1 MTTAKMNKEQM
12 VKFLYQHFNEVTD
25 KNLQDRIVYTANAW
39 KKSPD
44 SVKLSDLRP
53 LVKEVESILPKEE
66 SKPAPANST
75 KKTLRKSSKKEEP
88 VAEKTAPAEEKTE
101 SVAKEEKK
109 EAPAKK
115 PASKKTEKAEKKS
128 AVKKASQK
136 GTSFDLADTFADT
149 IQTEIGTLEKAQDIK
164 TFADLRKALANEE
177 EIYFAVY
184 WTERLLRQFDYVGT
198 IKTVQKPKNFPND
211 LDLVSCIYL
220 SDEDKLAVGISSY
233 TDMPYIIQPSDM
245 AITEDGL
252 RYTSNME
259 FELYRLT
266 NAVE

>member
-12 VKFLYQHFNEVTD
+12 VAYLDEHFNEVTD
-25 KNLQDRIVYTANAW
+25 KNLQERITYTANAW
-39 KKSPD
+39 KKDHD

-53 LVKEVESILPKEE
+53 LVKEVEALLPEEE

-75 KKTLRKSSKKEEP
+75 KKTLKKSSKKEEP
-88 VAEKTAPAEEKTE
+88 KTEETAP
-101 SVAKEEKK
+101 KEEKK
-109 EAPAKK
+109 APAKK
-115 PASKKTEKAEKKS
+115 PVAKKSEKKS
-128 AVKKASQK
+128 AVQKSEQK
-136 GTSFDLADTFADT
+136 GTNFDLAGMFEET
-149 IQTEIGTLEKAQDIK
+149 ITTEIGTLTKAQDIK
-164 TFADLRKALANEE
+164 TFADLRKALENEE
-177 EIYFAVY
+177 EIYFAIY

-198 IKTVQKPKNFPND
+198 IETVKKPKNFPND

-233 TDMPYIIQPSDM
+233 TDMPYIIQPKDM
-245 AITEDGL
+245 TITEDGF

-266 NAVE
+266 DAVE

>member
-12 VKFLYQHFNEVTD
+12 VQFLDEHFNEVTD
-25 KNLQDRIVYTANAW
+25 KNLQERITYTANAW
-39 KKSPD
+39 KKDHD

-53 LVKEVESILPKEE
+53 LVKEVEALLPEEE

-75 KKTLRKSSKKEEP
+75 KKTLKKSSKQEEP
-88 VAEKTAPAEEKTE
+88 KTGETAP
-101 SVAKEEKK
+101 KEEKK
-109 EAPAKK
+109 APAKK
-115 PASKKTEKAEKKS
+115 PVAKKSKKKS
-128 AVKKASQK
+128 AVQKSEQK
-136 GTSFDLADTFADT
+136 GTNFDLAGMFEET
-149 IQTEIGTLEKAQDIK
+149 ITTEIGTLTKAQDIK
-164 TFADLRKALANEE
+164 TFADLRKALENEE
-177 EIYFAVY
+177 EIYFAIY

-198 IKTVQKPKNFPND
+198 IETVKKPKNFPND

-233 TDMPYIIQPSDM
+233 TDMPYIIQPKDM
-245 AITEDGL
+245 TITEDGF

-266 NAVE
+266 DAVE

>member
-12 VKFLYQHFNEVTD
+12 VQFLDQHFDEVTD
-25 KNLQDRIVYTANAW
+25 KNLQDIITYTANSW
-39 KKSPD
+39 KKNAD

-53 LVKEVESILPKEE
+53 LVKEVEALLPKEE

-75 KKTLRKSSKKEEP
+75 KKTLKKSSKKEEP
-88 VAEKTAPAEEKTE
+88 KTEETAP
-101 SVAKEEKK
+101 KEEKK
-109 EAPAKK
+109 APAKK
-115 PASKKTEKAEKKS
+115 PVAKKSEKKS
-128 AVKKASQK
+128 AVQKSEQK
-136 GTSFDLADTFADT
+136 GTNFDLAGMFEET
-149 IQTEIGTLEKAQDIK
+149 ITTEIGTLTKAQDIK
-164 TFADLRKALANEE
+164 TFADLRKALENEE
-177 EIYFAVY
+177 EVYFAIY

-198 IKTVQKPKNFPND
+198 IETVKKPKNFPND

-233 TDMPYIIQPSDM
+233 TDMPYIIQPKDM
-245 AITEDGL
+245 TITEDGF

-266 NAVE
+266 DAVE

>member
-12 VKFLYQHFNEVTD
+12 VQFLDEHFNEVTD
-25 KNLQDRIVYTANAW
+25 KNLQERITYTANAW
-39 KKSPD
+39 KKDHD

-53 LVKEVESILPKEE
+53 LVKEVEALLPEEE

-75 KKTLRKSSKKEEP
+75 KKTLKKSSKKKEPKTEE
-88 VAEKTAPAEEKTE
+88 TAP
-101 SVAKEEKK
+101 KEEKK
-109 EAPAKK
+109 APAKK
-115 PASKKTEKAEKKS
+115 PVAKKSEKKS
-128 AVKKASQK
+128 AVQKSEQK
-136 GTSFDLADTFADT
+136 GTNFDLAGMFEET
-149 IQTEIGTLEKAQDIK
+149 ITTEIGTLTKAQDIK
-164 TFADLRKALANEE
+164 TFADLRKALENEE
-177 EIYFAVY
+177 EIYFAIY

-198 IKTVQKPKNFPND
+198 IETVKKPKNFPND

-233 TDMPYIIQPSDM
+233 TDMPYIIQPKDM
-245 AITEDGL
+245 TITEDGF

-266 NAVE
+266 DAVE

>member
-12 VKFLYQHFNEVTD
+12 VQFLDEHFNEVTD
-25 KNLQDRIVYTANAW
+25 KNLQERITYTANAW
-39 KKSPD
+39 KKDHD

-53 LVKEVESILPKEE
+53 LVKEVEALLPEEE

-75 KKTLRKSSKKEEP
+75 KKTLKKFSKKEEP
-88 VAEKTAPAEEKTE
+88 KTEETAP
-101 SVAKEEKK
+101 KEEKK
-109 EAPAKK
+109 APAKK
-115 PASKKTEKAEKKS
+115 PVVKKSEKKS
-128 AVKKASQK
+128 AVQKSEQK
-136 GTSFDLADTFADT
+136 GTNFDLAGMFEET
-149 IQTEIGTLEKAQDIK
+149 ITTEIGTLTKAQDIK
-164 TFADLRKALANEE
+164 TFADLRKALENEE
-177 EIYFAVY
+177 EIYFAIY

-198 IKTVQKPKNFPND
+198 IETVKKPKNFPND

-233 TDMPYIIQPSDM
+233 TDMPYIIQPKDM
-245 AITEDGL
+245 TITEDGF

-266 NAVE
+266 DAVE

>member
-12 VKFLYQHFNEVTD
+12 EQFLDEHFNEVTD
-25 KNLQDRIVYTANAW
+25 KNLQERITYTANAW
-39 KKSPD
+39 KKDHD

-53 LVKEVESILPKEE
+53 LVKEVEALLPEEE

-75 KKTLRKSSKKEEP
+75 KKTLKKSSKKEEP
-88 VAEKTAPAEEKTE
+88 ETEETAP
-101 SVAKEEKK
+101 KEEKK
-109 EAPAKK
+109 APAKK
-115 PASKKTEKAEKKS
+115 PVAKKSEKKS
-128 AVKKASQK
+128 AVQKSEQK
-136 GTSFDLADTFADT
+136 GTNFDLAGMFEET
-149 IQTEIGTLEKAQDIK
+149 ITTEIGTLTKAQDIE
-164 TFADLRKALANEE
+164 TFADLRKALENEE
-177 EIYFAVY
+177 EIYFAIY

-198 IKTVQKPKNFPND
+198 IETVKKPRNFPND

-233 TDMPYIIQPSDM
+233 TDMPYIIQPKDM
-245 AITEDGL
+245 TITEDGF

-266 NAVE
+266 DAVE

>member
-12 VKFLYQHFNEVTD
+12 VQFLDEHFNEVTD
-25 KNLQDRIVYTANAW
+25 KNLQERITYTANAW
-39 KKSPD
+39 KKDHD

-53 LVKEVESILPKEE
+53 LVKEVEALLPEEE

-75 KKTLRKSSKKEEP
+75 KKTLKKSSKKEEP
-88 VAEKTAPAEEKTE
+88 KTEETAP
-101 SVAKEEKK
+101 KEEKK
-109 EAPAKK
+109 APAKK
-115 PASKKTEKAEKKS
+115 PVAKKSEKKS
-128 AVKKASQK
+128 AVQKSEQK
-136 GTSFDLADTFADT
+136 GTNFDLAGMFEET
-149 IQTEIGTLEKAQDIK
+149 ITTEIGTLTKAQDIK
-164 TFADLRKALANEE
+164 TFADLRKAIENEE
-177 EIYFAVY
+177 EIYFAIY

-198 IKTVQKPKNFPND
+198 IETVKKPKNFPND

-233 TDMPYIIQPSDM
+233 TDMPYIIQPKDM
-245 AITEDGL
+245 TITEDGF

-266 NAVE
+266 DAVE

>member
-12 VKFLYQHFNEVTD
+12 VQFLDQHFNEVTD

-53 LVKEVESILPKEE
+53 LVKEVEAILPKEE

-88 VAEKTAPAEEKTE
+88 VAEKTATAEEKKAP
-101 SVAKEEKK
+101 VKKEEKK

-115 PASKKTEKAEKKS
+115 TAPKKPEKKP
-128 AVKKASQK
+128 AVQKSEQK
-136 GTSFDLADTFADT
+136 GTAFDLADTFADT

-184 WTERLLRQFDYVGT
+184 WTPRLLKQFGYSPIDS
-198 IKTVQKPKNFPND
+198 IKCPKSFAND
-211 LDLVSCIYL
+211 LDLVSCIYIG
-220 SDEDKLAVGISSY
+220 DEDTIAVGISAY
-233 TDMPYIIQPSDM
+233 TDAPYNFQPKDLIVDEES
-245 AITEDGL
+245 GL
-252 RYTSNME
+252 RYVNSAE

-266 NAVE
+266 SSVE

>member
-12 VKFLYQHFNEVTD
+12 VQFLDEHFNEVTD
-25 KNLQDRIVYTANAW
+25 KNLQERITYTANAW
-39 KKSPD
+39 KKDHD

-53 LVKEVESILPKEE
+53 LVKEVEALLPEEE

-75 KKTLRKSSKKEEP
+75 KKTLKKSSKKEEP
-88 VAEKTAPAEEKTE
+88 ETEETAP
-101 SVAKEEKK
+101 KEEKK
-109 EAPAKK
+109 APAKK
-115 PASKKTEKAEKKS
+115 PVAKKSEKKS
-128 AVKKASQK
+128 VVQKSEQK
-136 GTSFDLADTFADT
+136 GTNFDLAGMFEET
-149 IQTEIGTLEKAQDIK
+149 ITTEIGTLTKAQDIK
-164 TFADLRKALANEE
+164 TFADLRKALENEE
-177 EIYFAVY
+177 EIYFAIY

-198 IKTVQKPKNFPND
+198 IETVKKPKNFPND

-233 TDMPYIIQPSDM
+233 TDMPYIIQPKDM
-245 AITEDGL
+245 TITEDGF

-266 NAVE
+266 DAVE

>member
-12 VKFLYQHFNEVTD
+12 VQFLDEHFNEVTD
-25 KNLQDRIVYTANAW
+25 KNLQERITYTANAW
-39 KKSPD
+39 KKDHD

-53 LVKEVESILPKEE
+53 LVKEVEALLPEEE

-75 KKTLRKSSKKEEP
+75 KKTLKKSSKKEEP
-88 VAEKTAPAEEKTE
+88 KTEETAP
-101 SVAKEEKK
+101 KEEKK
-109 EAPAKK
+109 APAKK
-115 PASKKTEKAEKKS
+115 PVAKKSEKKS
-128 AVKKASQK
+128 AVQKSEQK
-136 GTSFDLADTFADT
+136 GTNFDLAGMFEET
-149 IQTEIGTLEKAQDIK
+149 ITTEIGTLTKAQDIK
-164 TFADLRKALANEE
+164 TFADLRKALENEE
-177 EIYFAVY
+177 EIYFAIY

-198 IKTVQKPKNFPND
+198 IETVKKPKNFPND

-233 TDMPYIIQPSDM
+233 TDMPYIIQPKDM
-245 AITEDGL
+245 TITEDGF

-266 NAVE
+266 DDVE

>member
-12 VKFLYQHFNEVTD
+12 VQFLDEHFNEVTD
-25 KNLQDRIVYTANAW
+25 KNLQERITYTANAW
-39 KKSPD
+39 KKDHD

-53 LVKEVESILPKEE
+53 LVKEVEALLPEEE

-75 KKTLRKSSKKEEP
+75 KKTLKKSSKKEEP
-88 VAEKTAPAEEKTE
+88 KTEETAP
-101 SVAKEEKK
+101 KEEKK
-109 EAPAKK
+109 APAKK
-115 PASKKTEKAEKKS
+115 PVAKKSKKKS
-128 AVKKASQK
+128 AVQKSEQK
-136 GTSFDLADTFADT
+136 GTNFDLAGMFEET
-149 IQTEIGTLEKAQDIK
+149 ITTEIGTLTKAQDIK
-164 TFADLRKALANEE
+164 TFADLRKALENEE
-177 EIYFAVY
+177 EIYFAIY

-198 IKTVQKPKNFPND
+198 IETVKKPKNFPND

-233 TDMPYIIQPSDM
+233 TDMPYIIQPKDM
-245 AITEDGL
+245 TITEDGF

-266 NAVE
+266 DAVE

>member
-12 VKFLYQHFNEVTD
+12 VQFLDEHFNGVTD
-25 KNLQDRIVYTANAW
+25 KNLQERITYTANAW
-39 KKSPD
+39 KKDHD

-53 LVKEVESILPKEE
+53 LVKEVEALLPEEE

-75 KKTLRKSSKKEEP
+75 KKTLKKSSKQEEP
-88 VAEKTAPAEEKTE
+88 KTEETAP
-101 SVAKEEKK
+101 KEEKK
-109 EAPAKK
+109 APAKK
-115 PASKKTEKAEKKS
+115 PVAKKSEKKS
-128 AVKKASQK
+128 AVQKSEQK
-136 GTSFDLADTFADT
+136 GTNFDLAGMFEET
-149 IQTEIGTLEKAQDIK
+149 ITTEIGTLTKAQDIK
-164 TFADLRKALANEE
+164 TFADLRKALENEE
-177 EIYFAVY
+177 EIYFAIY

-198 IKTVQKPKNFPND
+198 IETVKKPKNFPND

-233 TDMPYIIQPSDM
+233 TDMPYIIQPKDM
-245 AITEDGL
+245 TITEDGF

-266 NAVE
+266 DAVE

>member
-12 VKFLYQHFNEVTD
+12 VQFLDEHFNEVTD
-25 KNLQDRIVYTANAW
+25 KNLQERITYTANAW
-39 KKSPD
+39 KKDHD

-53 LVKEVESILPKEE
+53 LVKEVEALLPEEE

-75 KKTLRKSSKKEEP
+75 KKTLKKSSKKEEP
-88 VAEKTAPAEEKTE
+88 ETEETAP
-101 SVAKEEKK
+101 KEEKK
-109 EAPAKK
+109 APAKK
-115 PASKKTEKAEKKS
+115 PVAKKSEKKS
-128 AVKKASQK
+128 AVQKSEQK
-136 GTSFDLADTFADT
+136 GTNFDLAGMFEET
-149 IQTEIGTLEKAQDIK
+149 IPTEIGTLTKAQDIK
-164 TFADLRKALANEE
+164 TFADLRKALENEE
-177 EIYFAVY
+177 EIYFAIY

-198 IKTVQKPKNFPND
+198 IETVKKPKNFPND

-233 TDMPYIIQPSDM
+233 TDMPYIIQPKDM
-245 AITEDGL
+245 TITEDGF

-266 NAVE
+266 DAVE

>member
-12 VKFLYQHFNEVTD
+12 VQFLDEHFNEVTD
-25 KNLQDRIVYTANAW
+25 KNLQERITYTANAW
-39 KKSPD
+39 KKDHD

-53 LVKEVESILPKEE
+53 LVKELEALLPEEE

-75 KKTLRKSSKKEEP
+75 KKTLKKSSKKEEP
-88 VAEKTAPAEEKTE
+88 ETEETAP
-101 SVAKEEKK
+101 KEEKK
-109 EAPAKK
+109 APAKK
-115 PASKKTEKAEKKS
+115 PVAKKSEKKS
-128 AVKKASQK
+128 AVQKSEQK
-136 GTSFDLADTFADT
+136 GTNFDLAGMFEET
-149 IQTEIGTLEKAQDIK
+149 ITTEIGTLTKAQDIK
-164 TFADLRKALANEE
+164 TFADLRKALENEE
-177 EIYFAVY
+177 EIYFAIY

-198 IKTVQKPKNFPND
+198 IETVKKPKNFPND

-233 TDMPYIIQPSDM
+233 TDMPYIIQPKDM
-245 AITEDGL
+245 TITEDGF

-266 NAVE
+266 DAVE

>member
-12 VKFLYQHFNEVTD
+12 VQFLDQHFNEVTD

-53 LVKEVESILPKEE
+53 LVKEVEALLPKEE

-88 VAEKTAPAEEKTE
+88 VAEKTAPAEEK
-101 SVAKEEKK
+101 K

-115 PASKKTEKAEKKS
+115 PAPKKTEKAEKKS
-128 AVKKASQK
+128 AVKKAEQK

-184 WTERLLRQFDYVGT
+184 WTPRLLKQFGYSPIDS
-198 IKTVQKPKNFPND
+198 IKCPKSFAND
-211 LDLVSCIYL
+211 LDLVSCIYIG
-220 SDEDKLAVGISSY
+220 DEDTIAVGISAY
-233 TDMPYIIQPSDM
+233 TDAPYNFQPKDLIVDEES
-245 AITEDGL
+245 GL
-252 RYTSNME
+252 RYVNSAE

-266 NAVE
+266 SSVE

>member
-12 VKFLYQHFNEVTD
+12 VQFLDEHFNEVAD
-25 KNLQDRIVYTANAW
+25 KNLQERITYTANAW
-39 KKSPD
+39 KKDHD

-53 LVKEVESILPKEE
+53 LVKEVEALLPEEE

-75 KKTLRKSSKKEEP
+75 KKTLKKSSKKEEP
-88 VAEKTAPAEEKTE
+88 KTEETAP
-101 SVAKEEKK
+101 KEEKK
-109 EAPAKK
+109 APAKK
-115 PASKKTEKAEKKS
+115 PVAKKSEKKS
-128 AVKKASQK
+128 AVQKSEQK
-136 GTSFDLADTFADT
+136 GTNFDLAGMFEET
-149 IQTEIGTLEKAQDIK
+149 ITTEIGTLTKAQDIK
-164 TFADLRKALANEE
+164 TFADLRKALENEE
-177 EIYFAVY
+177 EIYFAIY

-198 IKTVQKPKNFPND
+198 IETVKKPKNFPND

-233 TDMPYIIQPSDM
+233 TDMPYIIQPKDM
-245 AITEDGL
+245 TITEDGF

-266 NAVE
+266 DAVE

>member
-12 VKFLYQHFNEVTD
+12 VQFLDEHFNEVTD
-25 KNLQDRIVYTANAW
+25 KNLQERITYTANAW
-39 KKSPD
+39 KKDHD

-53 LVKEVESILPKEE
+53 LVKEVEALLPEEE

-75 KKTLRKSSKKEEP
+75 KKTLKKSSKKEEP
-88 VAEKTAPAEEKTE
+88 KTEETAP
-101 SVAKEEKK
+101 KEEKK
-109 EAPAKK
+109 APAKK
-115 PASKKTEKAEKKS
+115 PVVKKSEKKS
-128 AVKKASQK
+128 VVQKSEQK
-136 GTSFDLADTFADT
+136 GTNFDLAGMFEET
-149 IQTEIGTLEKAQDIK
+149 ITTEIGTLTKAQDIK
-164 TFADLRKALANEE
+164 TFADLRKALENEE
-177 EIYFAVY
+177 EIYFAIY

-198 IKTVQKPKNFPND
+198 IETVKKPKNFPND

-233 TDMPYIIQPSDM
+233 TDMPYIIQPKDM
-245 AITEDGL
+245 TITEDGF

-266 NAVE
+266 DAVE

>member
-12 VKFLYQHFNEVTD
+12 VQFLDKHFNEVTD
-25 KNLQDRIVYTANAW
+25 KNLQERITYTANAW
-39 KKSPD
+39 KKDHD

-53 LVKEVESILPKEE
+53 LVKEVEALLPEEE

-75 KKTLRKSSKKEEP
+75 KKTLKKSSKKEEP
-88 VAEKTAPAEEKTE
+88 KTEETAP
-101 SVAKEEKK
+101 KEEKK
-109 EAPAKK
+109 APAKK
-115 PASKKTEKAEKKS
+115 PVAKKSEKKS
-128 AVKKASQK
+128 AVQKSEQK
-136 GTSFDLADTFADT
+136 GTNFDLAGMFEET
-149 IQTEIGTLEKAQDIK
+149 ITTEIGTLTKAQDIK
-164 TFADLRKALANEE
+164 TFADLRKALENEE
-177 EIYFAVY
+177 EIYFAIY

-198 IKTVQKPKNFPND
+198 IETVKKPKNFPND

-233 TDMPYIIQPSDM
+233 TDMPYIIQPKDM
-245 AITEDGL
+245 TITEDGF

-266 NAVE
+266 DAVE

>member
-12 VKFLYQHFNEVTD
+12 VQFLDEHFNEVTD
-25 KNLQDRIVYTANAW
+25 KNLQERITYTANAW
-39 KKSPD
+39 KKDHD

-53 LVKEVESILPKEE
+53 LVKEVEALLPEEE

-75 KKTLRKSSKKEEP
+75 KKTLKKSSKKEEP
-88 VAEKTAPAEEKTE
+88 ETEETAP
-101 SVAKEEKK
+101 KEEKK
-109 EAPAKK
+109 APAKK
-115 PASKKTEKAEKKS
+115 PVAKKSEKKS
-128 AVKKASQK
+128 VVQKSEQK
-136 GTSFDLADTFADT
+136 GTNFDLAGMFEET
-149 IQTEIGTLEKAQDIK
+149 ISTEIGTLTKAQDIK
-164 TFADLRKALANEE
+164 TFADLRKALENEE
-177 EIYFAVY
+177 EIYFAIY

-198 IKTVQKPKNFPND
+198 IETVKKPKNFPND

-233 TDMPYIIQPSDM
+233 TDMPYIIQPKDM
-245 AITEDGL
+245 TITEDGF

-266 NAVE
+266 DAVE

>member
-12 VKFLYQHFNEVTD
+12 VQFLDQHFNEVTD

-53 LVKEVESILPKEE
+53 LVKEVEALLPKEE

-88 VAEKTAPAEEKTE
+88 VEEKTAPAEEKKAP
-101 SVAKEEKK
+101 VNKEEKK

-115 PASKKTEKAEKKS
+115 TAPKKPEKKP
-128 AVKKASQK
+128 AVQKSEQK
-136 GTSFDLADTFADT
+136 GTAFDLADTFADT

-184 WTERLLRQFDYVGT
+184 WTPRLLKQFGYSPIDS
-198 IKTVQKPKNFPND
+198 IKCPKSFAND
-211 LDLVSCIYL
+211 LDLVSCIYIG
-220 SDEDKLAVGISSY
+220 DEDTIAVGISAY
-233 TDMPYIIQPSDM
+233 TDAPYNFQPKDLIVDEES
-245 AITEDGL
+245 GL
-252 RYTSNME
+252 RYVNSAE

-266 NAVE
+266 SSVE

>member
-12 VKFLYQHFNEVTD
+12 VQFLDQHFNEVTD

-88 VAEKTAPAEEKTE
+88 VAEKTAPAEEKKAP
-101 SVAKEEKK
+101 VNKEEKK

-115 PASKKTEKAEKKS
+115 TAPKKPEKKP
-128 AVKKASQK
+128 AVQKSEQK
-136 GTSFDLADTFADT
+136 GTAFDLADTFADT

-184 WTERLLRQFDYVGT
+184 WTPRLLKQFGYSPIDS
-198 IKTVQKPKNFPND
+198 IKCPKSFAND
-211 LDLVSCIYL
+211 LDLVSCIYIG
-220 SDEDKLAVGISSY
+220 DEDTIAVGISAY
-233 TDMPYIIQPSDM
+233 TDAPYNFQPKDLIVDEES
-245 AITEDGL
+245 GL
-252 RYTSNME
+252 RYVNSAE

-266 NAVE
+266 SSVE

>member
-12 VKFLYQHFNEVTD
+12 VQFLDQHFNEVTD
-25 KNLQDRIVYTANAW
+25 KNLQDRITYTANSW
-39 KKSPD
+39 KKNAD

-53 LVKEVESILPKEE
+53 LVKEVEALLPKEE

-88 VAEKTAPAEEKTE
+88 VEEKTAPAEEKKAP
-101 SVAKEEKK
+101 VNKEEKK

-115 PASKKTEKAEKKS
+115 IAPKKPEKKP
-128 AVKKASQK
+128 AVQKSEQK
-136 GTSFDLADTFADT
+136 GTAFDLADTFADT

-184 WTERLLRQFDYVGT
+184 WTPRLLKQFGYSPIDS
-198 IKTVQKPKNFPND
+198 IKAPKSFAND
-211 LDLVSCIYL
+211 LDLVSCIYIG
-220 SDEDKLAVGISSY
+220 DEDTIAVGISAY
-233 TDMPYIIQPSDM
+233 TDAPYNFQPKALVVDEES
-245 AITEDGL
+245 GL
-252 RYTSNME
+252 RYVNSAE

-266 NAVE
+266 SSVE

>member
-12 VKFLYQHFNEVTD
+12 VQFLDEHFNEVTD
-25 KNLQDRIVYTANAW
+25 KNLQERITYTANAW
-39 KKSPD
+39 KKDHD

-53 LVKEVESILPKEE
+53 LVKEVEALLPEEE

-75 KKTLRKSSKKEEP
+75 KKTLKKSSKKEEP
-88 VAEKTAPAEEKTE
+88 KTEETAP
-101 SVAKEEKK
+101 KEEKK
-109 EAPAKK
+109 APAKK
-115 PASKKTEKAEKKS
+115 PVAKKSEKKS
-128 AVKKASQK
+128 AVQKLEQK
-136 GTSFDLADTFADT
+136 GTNFDLAGMFEET
-149 IQTEIGTLEKAQDIK
+149 ITTEIGTLTKAQDIK
-164 TFADLRKALANEE
+164 TFADLRKALENEE
-177 EIYFAVY
+177 EIYFAIY

-198 IKTVQKPKNFPND
+198 IETVKKPKNFPND

-233 TDMPYIIQPSDM
+233 TDMPYIIQPKDM
-245 AITEDGL
+245 TITEDGF

-266 NAVE
+266 DAVE

>member
-12 VKFLYQHFNEVTD
+12 VQFLDEHFNEVTD
-25 KNLQDRIVYTANAW
+25 KNLQERITYTANAW
-39 KKSPD
+39 KKDHD

-53 LVKEVESILPKEE
+53 LVKEVEALLPEEE

-75 KKTLRKSSKKEEP
+75 KKTLKKSSKKEEP
-88 VAEKTAPAEEKTE
+88 ETEETAP
-101 SVAKEEKK
+101 KEEKK
-109 EAPAKK
+109 APAKK
-115 PASKKTEKAEKKS
+115 PVAKKSEKKS
-128 AVKKASQK
+128 AVQKSEQK
-136 GTSFDLADTFADT
+136 GTNFDLAGMFEET
-149 IQTEIGTLEKAQDIK
+149 ITTEIGTLTKAQDIK
-164 TFADLRKALANEE
+164 TFADLRKALEDEE
-177 EIYFAVY
+177 EIYFAIY

-198 IKTVQKPKNFPND
+198 IETVKKPKNFPND

-233 TDMPYIIQPSDM
+233 TDMPYIIQPKDM
-245 AITEDGL
+245 TITEDGF

-266 NAVE
+266 DAVE

>member
-12 VKFLYQHFNEVTD
+12 VQFLDEHFNEVTD
-25 KNLQDRIVYTANAW
+25 KNLQERITYTANAW
-39 KKSPD
+39 KKDHD

-53 LVKEVESILPKEE
+53 LVKEVEALLPEEE

-75 KKTLRKSSKKEEP
+75 KKTLKKSSKKEEP
-88 VAEKTAPAEEKTE
+88 KTEETAP
-101 SVAKEEKK
+101 KEEKK
-109 EAPAKK
+109 APAKK
-115 PASKKTEKAEKKS
+115 SVAKKSEKKS
-128 AVKKASQK
+128 AVQKSEQK
-136 GTSFDLADTFADT
+136 GTNFDLAGMFEET
-149 IQTEIGTLEKAQDIK
+149 ITTEIGTLTKAQDIK
-164 TFADLRKALANEE
+164 TFADLRKALENEE
-177 EIYFAVY
+177 EIYFAIY

-198 IKTVQKPKNFPND
+198 IETVKKPKNFPND

-233 TDMPYIIQPSDM
+233 TDMPYIIQPKDM
-245 AITEDGL
+245 IITEDGF

-266 NAVE
+266 DAVE

>member
-12 VKFLYQHFNEVTD
+12 VQFLDEHFNEVTD
-25 KNLQDRIVYTANAW
+25 KNLQERITYTVNAW
-39 KKSPD
+39 KKDHD

-53 LVKEVESILPKEE
+53 LVKEVEALLPREE

-75 KKTLRKSSKKEEP
+75 KKTLKKSSKKEEP
-88 VAEKTAPAEEKTE
+88 KTEETAP
-101 SVAKEEKK
+101 KEEKK
-109 EAPAKK
+109 APAKK
-115 PASKKTEKAEKKS
+115 PVAKKSEKKS
-128 AVKKASQK
+128 AVQKSEQK
-136 GTSFDLADTFADT
+136 GTNFDLAGMFEET
-149 IQTEIGTLEKAQDIK
+149 ITTEIGTLTKAQDIK
-164 TFADLRKALANEE
+164 TFADLRKALENEE
-177 EIYFAVY
+177 EIYFAIY

-198 IKTVQKPKNFPND
+198 IETVKKPKNFPND

-233 TDMPYIIQPSDM
+233 TDMPYIIQPKDM
-245 AITEDGL
+245 TITEDGF

-266 NAVE
+266 DAVE